1 MRRTLVSPF
10 GCVRPASSGPS
21 SDGPQRRC
29 RRCRSRD
36 FVNMAE
42 STIVGGSNL
51 VLGVWLHGTTGR
63 RRWARGA
70 RWATT
75 WASVRGV
82 RGEVCYT
89 LLGTNPSPRASRPPP
104 PGKRWCHSP
113 AVAGGQGATRAST
126 RPCVRSSAS
135 TRPLAATATAA
146 AAAATAFATATATA
160 ARARGDRYE
169 REAAAG
175 TTETTGDGYADRGA
189 SARRRSSVGRRFWA
203 VRRVH
208 RTNYEDAGGRV
219 YGDDGFDALPRCGAN
234 RNEGGTGPRGPRLR
248 TKTVGSDLAQTWL
261 AGLRRSDAASKCQN
275 CPPIIF
281 RTCDYADFH

>member
-1 MRRTLVSPF
+1 
-10 GCVRPASSGPS
+10 
-21 SDGPQRRC
+21 
-29 RRCRSRD
+29 
-36 FVNMAE
+36 
-42 STIVGGSNL
+42 
-51 VLGVWLHGTTGR
+51 VLGVWLHGATGR

-175 TTETTGDGYADRGA
+175 TTETTGDGYADRGGFGA
-189 SARRRSSVGRRFWA
+189 STEQRGQAILGSTPSAQDELRGCRRSGLRRRR
-203 VRRVH
+203 VRRAAEV
-208 RTNYEDAGGRV
+208 RGQQERGR
-219 YGDDGFDALPRCGAN
+219 DGAERPQVTHKN
-234 RNEGGTGPRGPRLR
+234 RRVRL
-248 TKTVGSDLAQTWL
+248 GSDLARRPATERRCVQVSEL
-261 AGLRRSDAASKCQN
+261 SPDHFQNLRLRRFPLS
-275 CPPIIF
+275 F
-281 RTCDYADFH
+281 RGNFHHGAISSRGKVSGHC